1 MQPSK
6 KIALVVMCGVLLLL
20 CVFFLSQFSFS
31 DSEETVQSSCN
42 APIQSSQETTKET
55 NEPKTKSTSS
65 SEQGQISA
73 DSNDESF
80 TDIHEAFLSAA
91 FIYDSLDIQKEQMKP
106 FAYSE
111 DRYPALGITEG
122 VPVYQDLACKI
133 IEETSFFRQID
144 GQNQEVLTRIHVL
157 YDSDHNHDHETG
169 EHAHKETNQV
179 LLVTVHYRRSG
190 ETWLV
195 YDLTYEEDP
204 SNSQFYSN

>member
-1 MQPSK
+1 MQSSK
-6 KIALVVMCGVLLLL
+6 KITLVVMCGVLLLL
-20 CVFFLSQFSFS
+20 CVFFLSRLSLS
-31 DSEETVQSSCN
+31 DSEETLQSSN
-42 APIQSSQETTKET
+42 DTAIQGSREVEQEAQEST
-55 NEPKTKSTSS
+55 TKSTTT
-65 SEQGQISA
+65 SELRQPRTEVS
-73 DSNDESF
+73 DESF
-80 TDIHEAFLSAA
+80 TDVHAAFLQAA
-91 FIYDSLDIQKEQMKP
+91 FIYDSLDTQKEQMEP

-144 GQNQEVLTRIHVL
+144 EQNQEVLTRIHVL

-179 LLVTVHYRRSG
+179 LLVTIHYRRSG

>member
-6 KIALVVMCGVLLLL
+6 KIALVTMCGVLLIL
-20 CVFFLSQFSFS
+20 CVFFLSRLSFS
-31 DSEETVQSSCN
+31 DSEETLQSSSDT
-42 APIQSSQETTKET
+42 AIQSSHKVEKEAQESTT
-55 NEPKTKSTSS
+55 NSTMT
-65 SEQGQISA
+65 SEQRQTGTDFS
-73 DSNDESF
+73 DESF
-80 TDIHEAFLSAA
+80 ADVHEAFLRAA
-91 FIYDSLDIQKEQMKP
+91 FIYDSLDTQKEQMKP

-144 GQNQEVLTRIHVL
+144 GQNQEALTRIHVL

-179 LLVTVHYRRSG
+179 LLVTVHYRQSG
-190 ETWLV
+190 ESWLV